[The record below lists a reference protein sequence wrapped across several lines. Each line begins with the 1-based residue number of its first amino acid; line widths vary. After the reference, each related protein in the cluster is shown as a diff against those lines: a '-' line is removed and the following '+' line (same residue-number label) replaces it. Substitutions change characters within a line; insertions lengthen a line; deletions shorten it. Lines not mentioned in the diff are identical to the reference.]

1 MMIFDSNPARWR
13 RYYQRAL
20 AVMAIASLLHAHP
33 GGVLKAGW
41 IGAALS
47 FHWLRRSR

>member
-1 MMIFDSNPARWR
+1 MTILDSSPARWR

-20 AVMAIASLLHAHP
+20 AVMAIIAPLHAPHV
-33 GGVLKAGW
+33 GGLVMAGW

-47 FHWLRRSR
+47 FHWLRGR